1 MTLFTQS
8 IYVPS
13 SADSLRISVMSRHTL
28 APKGITPDP
37 RITLDSYHLWLQ
49 DLAPPDK
56 LVGDWYRGELSQ
68 EQFTTGYL
76 AHLQQDPQRHTL
88 DLLIELVM
96 DIKRK
101 PILLCVEPKGEF
113 CHRQVLAEYCQRL
126 EPRLSVA
133 HL

>member
-13 SADSLRISVMSRHTL
+13 SADSLRISVMSRHTFSDGL
-28 APKGITPDP
+28 TPDL
-37 RITLDSYHLWLQ
+37 RITYDLWLQ
-49 DLAPPDK
+49 DLAPSNR
-56 LVGDWYRGELSQ
+56 LVSAWYRGELSQ
-68 EQFTTGYL
+68 EQFTTDYL
-76 AHLQQDPQRHTL
+76 AHLQQNPQRHTL

>member
-1 MTLFTQS
+1 M
-8 IYVPS
+8 
-13 SADSLRISVMSRHTL
+13 
-28 APKGITPDP
+28 
-37 RITLDSYHLWLQ
+37 DSYHLWLQ
-49 DLAPPDK
+49 DLAPPDR

-68 EQFTTGYL
+68 EQFTTDYL
-76 AHLQQDPQRHTL
+76 AHLQQNPQRHTL
-88 DLLIELVM
+88 DLLLELVM
-96 DIKRK
+96 DTKRK